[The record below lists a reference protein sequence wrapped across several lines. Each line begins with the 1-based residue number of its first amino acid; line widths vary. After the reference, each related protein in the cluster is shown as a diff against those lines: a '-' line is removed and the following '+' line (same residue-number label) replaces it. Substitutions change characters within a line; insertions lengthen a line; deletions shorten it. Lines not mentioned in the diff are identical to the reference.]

1 MNVLLG
7 DTSIK
12 MKLNEVMK
20 ENPVKGTVI
29 GKDEDGNWR
38 LGVYDAISKQTRVF
52 ENTIDKADDS
62 LVCNVGKDAIREVM
76 NFMYDVADIE
86 NDEGLKALHASL
98 EPRIVGKYKDK

>member
-12 MKLNEVMK
+12 MKLTEVMK

-38 LGVYDAISKQTRVF
+38 LGVYDAITKQTRVF
-52 ENTIDKADDS
+52 EKTIDKADNS

-86 NDEGLKALHASL
+86 GDANLKALHESL
-98 EPRIVGKYKDK
+98 EPRIVDKYKDK